1 MNAKI
6 WAPLALAIVLGLTA
20 ALVARKALLRSR
32 AAAAA
37 AARTVPVT
45 VANGPIQPGQELTR
59 DRLTTAAIAASN
71 VPAGAFTNP
80 DLIAGRVS
88 VVPIIPGQTIL
99 EQFLAPK
106 GAGSGLQALVP
117 SGMRAI
123 TIDVSESSGLAGML
137 IPGCHVDVVAT
148 SLASDNPD
156 RSMSRTIVQNLQVV
170 AVGQRL
176 SGPRPEAERETA
188 LTRTVTLLA
197 TPHDSQAIDLAIATS
212 RLRLVLRA
220 TGDASDVD
228 DDSVLM
234 ADLRGGASIVI
245 PTTVPQNANANS
257 NSSQQQPTTQ
267 PAVVNADDGTER
279 HVVRLIEGSRERQV
293 IFKDKRPDP
302 ASESAATD
310 NKPIEENDSPESDM
324 LQ

>member
-45 VANGPIQPGQELTR
+45 VASGPIQPGQELR
-59 DRLTTAAIAASN
+59 RENLTTAAIAAAD
-71 VPAGAFTNP
+71 VPAGAFTSP
-80 DLIAGRVS
+80 ELIVGRVT

-123 TIDVSESSGLAGML
+123 TIDVNESSGLAGML

-148 SLASDNPD
+148 ALASDNPD
-156 RSMSRTIVQNLQVV
+156 KSMSRAIVQNLQVV

-176 SGPRPEAERETA
+176 SGPKPENERDTG

-197 TPHDSQAIDLAIATS
+197 SPHDAQAIDLATATS

-220 TGDASDVD
+220 SGDASEAD
-228 DDSVLM
+228 DDGVQM
-234 ADLRGGASIVI
+234 VDIRGGGPTIVM
-245 PTTVPQNANANS
+245 PTVLPQNTTPT
-257 NSSQQQPTTQ
+257 QPTTQ
-267 PAVVNADDGTER
+267 PTVANSEDDSSR
-279 HVVRLIEGSRERQV
+279 RVVRFIEGSREHQV
-293 IFKDKRPDP
+293 IFKDKKPEHDDDAAVTDTKSMEDVAVP
-302 ASESAATD
+302 QSGASR
-310 NKPIEENDSPESDM
+310 
-324 LQ
+324 

>member
-20 ALVARKALLRSR
+20 ALVARRSLLRSR
-32 AAAAA
+32 AAATA

-59 DRLTTAAIAASN
+59 EHLTTAAIAASD
-71 VPAGAFTNP
+71 VPSGAFTSA
-80 DLIAGRVS
+80 DQIVGRVS

-123 TIDVSESSGLAGML
+123 TIDVNESSGLAGML

-148 SLASDNPD
+148 AVASDNPD
-156 RSMSRTIVQNLQVV
+156 KSMSRTIVQNLQVV

-176 SGPRPEAERETA
+176 SGPKAENERESA
-188 LTRTVTLLA
+188 LSRTVTLLA
-197 TPHDSQAIDLAIATS
+197 SPHDAQTIDLATATA

-220 TGDASDVD
+220 SGDASETD
-228 DDSVLM
+228 DDGVLM
-234 ADLRGGASIVI
+234 ADIRGGGPTIVM
-245 PTTVPQNANANS
+245 PAVLPQNTGP
-257 NSSQQQPTTQ
+257 QTQPTTQ
-267 PAVVNADDGTER
+267 PAMPNPDDDSNR
-279 HVVRLIEGSRERQV
+279 RVVRFIEGSREHQV
-293 IFKDKRPDP
+293 IFRDKKPEH
-302 ASESAATD
+302 ATESAATD
-310 NKPIEENDSPESDM
+310 TKTIDENADPEPDAFK
-324 LQ
+324 